1 VETHQAVLVVDD
13 NEDNRELVAVM
24 LRALG
29 YETLH
34 AVNGAHALEILESNN
49 RPCLIVLDLAMPV
62 MDGWTFRSEQLA
74 RADLRSIPVVLYSAH
89 PDLEQHARGLGAAGY
104 VKKPVNSD
112 RLLAAVKA
120 ACA

>member
-1 VETHQAVLVVDD
+1 VPTHQAVLVVDD
-13 NEDNRELVAVM
+13 NEDNRELIAVM
-24 LRALG
+24 LHGLG

-34 AVNGAHALEILESNN
+34 AVNGAHALEVLESNN

-62 MDGWTFRSEQLA
+62 MDGWTFRFAQLA

-89 PDLEQHARGLGAAGY
+89 PNLEQHARGLGAAAY
-104 VKKPVNSD
+104 VKKPVDSD